1 MSTLH
6 DLSDRIAW
14 LEHELDVTRR
24 NLAIVAADYEAER
37 QRADRVAAQLKWLDE
52 RQLETAQA
60 LAASRAECEM
70 WRTKARGLTA

>member
-1 MSTLH
+1 MTTLH
-6 DLSDRIAW
+6 DLSDRIAH
-14 LEHELDVTRR
+14 LEHELGVVRR
-24 NLAIVAADYEAER
+24 QLALSEANEAAER

-52 RQLETAQA
+52 RQMETAQA